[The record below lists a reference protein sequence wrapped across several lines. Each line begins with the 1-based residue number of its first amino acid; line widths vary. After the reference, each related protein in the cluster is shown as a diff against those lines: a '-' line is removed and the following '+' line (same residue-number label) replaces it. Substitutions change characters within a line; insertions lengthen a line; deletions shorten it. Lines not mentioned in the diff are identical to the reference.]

1 MNVYLLFFTE
11 AINFAITE
19 NIFPEQL
26 KMSEVI
32 PLYKKEDPLKKK
44 NYRPVSLLP
53 HVLKAFERIN
63 YKQINI
69 YMQDKLS
76 KHLTTFRKSHGM
88 TMPEKWETAW
98 SSRSRRK
105 YLCFIYGSLQGL
117 WHSKSRFITSKVK
130 SVWDFN

>member
-1 MNVYLLFFTE
+1 MGLFLLKQCVNVYLLFFTE

-32 PLYKKEDPLKKK
+32 PLYKREDPLKKK

-88 TMPEKWETAW
+88 TMPEKWETA
-98 SSRSRRK
+98 
-105 YLCFIYGSLQGL
+105 
-117 WHSKSRFITSKVK
+117 
-130 SVWDFN
+130 